1 MHRIILIIFIV
12 TLTVRGFYF
21 YSMFTDKRMTE
32 NYENNIK
39 EETEKKIAIIK
50 DIIWENNKTDKIERP
65 KLEKIQKNIKIAGHI
80 ETIQQARPHIS
91 PEDFKELAK
100 INPDI
105 VAWIWI
111 PGTNIDYPVVKSHDN
126 ETYLYKD
133 FEGNCSPTGSIFLD
147 FESQSDLRGQNN
159 ILYGHHM
166 KNGSMFKDIVK
177 FKEESYFKEHQYF
190 EIDTP
195 QEAIYLKAISC
206 YYIQNDPS
214 LRQTRFRDE
223 ESFQQFVQEMINPC
237 EYAKLPISPVKG
249 LYTLVTCSYEVEDGR
264 TVLFA
269 VEV

>member
-1 MHRIILIIFIV
+1 M
-12 TLTVRGFYF
+12 TVRGFYF
-21 YSMFTDKRMTE
+21 YSIFTDKRMTE
-32 NYENNIK
+32 KYENHIL
-39 EETEKKIAIIK
+39 EETEEKIAIVK
-50 DIIWENNKTDKIERP
+50 DIIWGNDKIDKIERP
-65 KLEKIQKNIKIAGHI
+65 ESEEIQKV
-80 ETIQQARPHIS
+80 RPHIS
-91 PEDFKELAK
+91 PEDFKELTK

-111 PGTNIDYPVVKSHDN
+111 PGTNIDYPVVQSHDN
-126 ETYLYKD
+126 EIYLYKD
-133 FEGNCSPTGSIFLD
+133 FEGNSSPTGSIFLD

-195 QEAIYLKAISC
+195 QEAIYLKAIAC

-214 LRQTRFRDE
+214 LRQTRFHDD
-223 ESFQQFVQEMINPC
+223 ESFQQFVQEIIKPC
-237 EYAKLPISPVKG
+237 EYAKLPASPVKR

>member
-12 TLTVRGFYF
+12 TLTVKGFYF
-21 YSMFTDKRMTE
+21 YSIFTDKTMTE
-32 NYENNIK
+32 KYENNIQ
-39 EETEKKIAIIK
+39 EEIEGRISIVKNIIREK
-50 DIIWENNKTDKIERP
+50 DKTDKIERP
-65 KLEKIQKNIKIAGHI
+65 KSEEIQKI
-80 ETIQQARPHIS
+80 RPHIS

-133 FEGNCSPTGSIFLD
+133 FEGNSSPTGSIFLD
-147 FESQSDLRGQNN
+147 FESQSDLKGQNN

-195 QEAIYLKAISC
+195 QEAIYLKAIAC
-206 YYIQNDPS
+206 YYIQNDP
-214 LRQTRFRDE
+214 LVRQTRFRDE
-223 ESFQQFVQEMINPC
+223 ESFQQFVQEMMKPC
-237 EYAKLPISPVKG
+237 EYAEPPASPVKG